1 MTEPSKD
8 LVVQSTAYSRA
19 SLEERQRYVAALAK
33 AGDLLPPNYRGG
45 MVRNPDTNQ
54 MVQIGSAGKIMLMAE
69 TGDML
74 GIHPMAALVGVHIIE
89 GKPSL
94 SANLMNG
101 LVRKAGHT
109 LRVRVTGKLEDET
122 LEAHATLIR
131 SDDPDFPFEV
141 TWTLE
146 DAKRAGLYP
155 GKTGSNWQKYPR
167 AMLKSR
173 VISEIIREGAADVLM
188 GGNVYTPEELGA
200 QVNEQGEP
208 IDLTEVRDDPPQGG
222 APRRD
227 GEGFEAAPAQPE
239 TPIVDDRP
247 AEPQDEATDWA
258 KEIANASSKAEM
270 GAIFQ
275 KAKRLGVL
283 GTKIV
288 VGKTER
294 VLGDVIVEVGRAMAD
309 AEEAVAEGTVEPDV
323 ADQGEPAVLD
333 PDVVDAEIVEETPSA
348 S

>member
-8 LVVQSTAYSRA
+8 LVIQSTAYSRA
-19 SLEERQRYVAALAK
+19 SLEERQRYVGALAK

-54 MVQIGSAGKIMLMAE
+54 MVQMGSAGKIMLMAE

-101 LVRKAGHT
+101 LVRKAGHI
-109 LRVRVTGKLEDET
+109 LRVRVTGSIEDET
-122 LEAHATLIR
+122 LQATATLIR
-131 SDDPDFPFEV
+131 HDDPDFPFEV
-141 TWTLE
+141 TWTLA
-146 DAKRAGLYP
+146 DAKRAGLWP
-155 GKTGSNWQKYPR
+155 GKESSNWRKYPR

-208 IDLTEVRDDPPQGG
+208 IELKAEP
-222 APRRD
+222 
-227 GEGFEAAPAQPE
+227 AAPAAPKQQA
-239 TPIVDDRP
+239 PIVDPQPEPTTP
-247 AEPQDEATDWA
+247 AEE
-258 KEIANASSKAEM
+258 
-270 GAIFQ
+270 
-275 KAKRLGVL
+275 
-283 GTKIV
+283 
-288 VGKTER
+288 
-294 VLGDVIVEVGRAMAD
+294 
-309 AEEAVAEGTVEPDV
+309 VAE
-323 ADQGEPAVLD
+323 AAVLD
-333 PDVVDAEIVEETPSA
+333 EAMQGGPAGDEASDQLGANEEYAEEVTDEPKPSDEEESWVKRLEDVTDSEGAKAMYREARERGLLAQTIAWGDARVTLEAAITAVGSA
-348 S
+348 MVQLEKSKEAE